1 MIRTKD
7 EILEIIRE
15 RVGYDTSDEAISFIE
30 DVTDTLNDFE
40 SRTGDTAEWE
50 RKYNELDASWRKK
63 YKDRFFSKEVKDVD
77 DIDDDIE
84 DDIEGKK
91 SYKYE
96 DLFEEKEDKYV

>member
-7 EILEIIRE
+7 EILEIIKE
-15 RVGYDTSDEAISFIE
+15 RVGDDTSDEAISFIE

-40 SRTGDTAEWE
+40 SRTGDTTEWE

-63 YKDRFFSKEVKDVD
+63 YKDRFFSKEVEDVD
-77 DIDDDIE
+77 DID

-96 DLFEEKEDKYV
+96 DLFEEKEDK

>member
-7 EILEIIRE
+7 EILSLIKE
-15 RVGYDTSDEAISFIE
+15 RVGDDASDEVISFIE

-40 SRTGDTAEWE
+40 SRTGDNTEWE

-63 YKDRFFSKEVKDVD
+63 YKDRFFSKEVEDVD
-77 DIDDDIE
+77 DID

-96 DLFEEKEDKYV
+96 DLFEEKEDK